1 MWGSL
6 PNRYLG
12 TKYFTRGT
20 NTLGVVAHFGLHELL
35 PKVLKQGHETNINAH
50 CHDTCSALQIAAFQG
65 HVTTTHYLVEQGA
78 NVNTEGGKYATALL
92 AAANRGNEA
101 VVRILI
107 EKGAN
112 VNTQGGFY
120 PTALQVAERNGN
132 EAMVRL
138 LIENGAID
146 NRLV

>member
-1 MWGSL
+1 MEQGSSVYTNRFLQKLQERLQIHADL
-6 PNRYLG
+6 PTVQAVNQ
-12 TKYFTRGT
+12 TKNVGY
-20 NTLGVVAHFGLHELL
+20 
-35 PKVLKQGHETNINAH
+35 
-50 CHDTCSALQIAAFQG
+50 ALQIAAFQG

-92 AAANRGNEA
+92 AAANRGNET

-132 EAMVRL
+132 EAMARL